1 MDDDIEAI
9 KREVFKKSQN
19 EPLAS
24 KPLPHEIIDIER
36 MIEETPKIAPLFVKI
51 EKYKEI
57 LESIQKLKMSMKNIQ
72 FLLSFKEQIKK
83 IDTES
88 DELLLKTIQIFSQAV
103 NDFSMNF
110 AIPRGVSY
118 VPKPPLEE
126 RVDTSVSD
134 LGSKITKLREEL
146 EKIRI

>member
-9 KREVFKKSQN
+9 KREVFRKPQN
-19 EPLAS
+19 ELLAS
-24 KPLPHEIIDIER
+24 NPLPHEIIDIEK
-36 MIEETPKIAPLFVKI
+36 MIEDTPKIAPLFVKI

-88 DELLLKTIQIFSQAV
+88 DELLLRTIQGLSQAV
-103 NDFSMNF
+103 NVFSINF

-118 VPKPPLEE
+118 VPRPPLEE
-126 RVDTSVSD
+126 RVDSSVSD
-134 LGSKITKLREEL
+134 LGTKITKLREEL
-146 EKIRI
+146 EKIKI

>member
-1 MDDDIEAI
+1 MDEDIEAI
-9 KREVFKKSQN
+9 KREVFKKSQI

-88 DELLLKTIQIFSQAV
+88 DELLLRTIQGFSQAV
-103 NDFSMNF
+103 GDFSMNF

-118 VPKPPLEE
+118 IPRPPLEE
-126 RVDTSVSD
+126 RVDASVSD